1 LSVHGNIQKN
11 SPIDAALKEKVEKVI
26 IDWDEKGA
34 VGPVVNQG
42 SCGSSALFATLGAV
56 EGLGAVSTQKF

>member
-1 LSVHGNIQKN
+1 LSLHENIQIN
-11 SPIDAALKEKVEKVI
+11 SAIDVALNEKVEKVI

-34 VGPVVNQG
+34 VGPVVDQG

-56 EGLGAVSTQKF
+56 